1 MLALVGTLGAQGGG
15 AQGGGDGAAAEEEL
29 GQGGVFTAS
38 ARDPARTASPFG
50 RARRGSRDGGGGG
63 GDGDGQGTAGRVDG
77 AEKPRASGVSAMS
90 GDTASSGMSADTYRQ
105 MEYIKSLVEGGD
117 GAAKDSPL
125 QGRSSGGGGGG
136 GVKAVQEALVGA
148 AQARHDDSG
157 WMGESPLQRPPGAEG
172 VAVPP
177 GAPTPPRRERGP
189 SGLGQERQRSAE
201 LAGTPAGH
209 AFPSRGEEGR
219 DLAPERAAAEI
230 TAPRL
235 RSPSRR
241 EIAAASTELFPGHL
255 ADRELAERAWQ
266 LQTLLHQAHESEA
279 ALRDELQTS
288 ASRYSELHAAKAATH
303 EALDDSRLRLSD
315 LALELV
321 QLKQPEQPS
330 PPQPS
335 SPQKLS
341 MAAGESLSAMLGC
354 MGGRRDR
361 VSPPRLRSPAR
372 PGGPSPH
379 RSGPRWEADPSQRFP
394 DPPPQLHPALRER
407 QRQDR
412 RAAKERRAAKQ
423 EQTANGGREERA
435 PSAHH
440 GHAAAGLDP
449 NELPFRIDG
458 PPDLGP
464 DGFPGSRF
472 GSPPEIVF

>member
-1 MLALVGTLGAQGGG
+1 M
-15 AQGGGDGAAAEEEL
+15 E
-29 GQGGVFTAS
+29 
-38 ARDPARTASPFG
+38 
-50 RARRGSRDGGGGG
+50 
-63 GDGDGQGTAGRVDG
+63 G

-90 GDTASSGMSADTYRQ
+90 SDTASGMSADTYRQ

-117 GAAKDSPL
+117 GAGKDSPL

-136 GVKAVQEALVGA
+136 DDGGGAKAVQEAIVGA
-148 AQARHDDSG
+148 AQARCDDSG
-157 WMGESPLQRPPGAEG
+157 LTGEAPLQRPPGGDG

-177 GAPTPPRRERGP
+177 GALPTPPRRDRGL
-189 SGLGQERQRSAE
+189 SGLGQERHRSDE
-201 LAGTPAGH
+201 LAGAPTGH
-209 AFPSRGEEGR
+209 AFPGRGEEGR
-219 DLAPERAAAEI
+219 DPAPGRTEGEI
-230 TAPRL
+230 APRL

-241 EIAAASTELFPGHL
+241 EIASASTELFPGHL

-288 ASRYSELHAAKAATH
+288 ASRLSELHAAKAATH
-303 EALDDSRLRLSD
+303 EALDDSRLRLSN
-315 LALELV
+315 LTLELM
-321 QLKQPEQPS
+321 QLKQPELPS

-335 SPQKLS
+335 SPQKLTL
-341 MAAGESLSAMLGC
+341 AAGESLSAMLGC

-361 VSPPRLRSPAR
+361 VTPPRLRSPPH

-423 EQTANGGREERA
+423 EQTANDGREERA
-435 PSAHH
+435 APFADHR
-440 GHAAAGLDP
+440 HAAVALDP

-464 DGFPGSRF
+464 DGFPGSTF